1 MQFHIETL
9 KCHKRVLGTLLQK
22 FKEKKQSLP
31 TGISRKQA
39 GRGPGFGGQSSCVH
53 MEVRKGEQCE
63 RRRDG
68 GELPYQE
75 AAQVVVGK
83 GRVGQRSE

>member
-1 MQFHIETL
+1 MQFHIETR
-9 KCHKRVLGTLLQK
+9 KCHKRVLGLVAEVQG
-22 FKEKKQSLP
+22 EEQSLP

-63 RRRDG
+63 RRHDG